1 MAIGLQ
7 RTTWLCRIA
16 DCVGFFTKISNSL
29 LINSTAS
36 DMIAVVTDA
45 NHENVF
51 LLIVLGALRFLEDD
65 ADDNA
70 DFGFVIL
77 ALLAL

>member
-1 MAIGLQ
+1 
-7 RTTWLCRIA
+7 
-16 DCVGFFTKISNSL
+16 
-29 LINSTAS
+29 
-36 DMIAVVTDA
+36 MIAVVTDA